1 MNWWT
6 IPREQTGLSKRAL
19 CTQWLDQTM
28 PAGRANPGLNRGVV
42 SGQLPTCTNAL
53 FPQQWIL
60 HAIGEALGRTQDL
73 EAVADDL
80 NAALL
85 TANKA
90 PITQP
95 NVIAVTAMVIKGY
108 AGPLTE
114 TICRIGQH
122 ALDQVR
128 TWVAE
133 QDSALPKS
141 ERDKLK
147 DSAARLVRQQLDRDG
162 ALADHSRLMALR
174 PGSVEWIRLVE
185 EVFDRLREQLVTPQP
200 PSGEATSLSPPGFSQ
215 TKAKPKRVS
224 QDEKGALVRSEEG
237 QRWKEEVG
245 RAIEQV
251 RERGFVRREP
261 EDVQQEAIAA
271 TLEEAT
277 LHLLKPGTQ
286 GDPATLPGLVAR
298 IMGHRISDAKSN
310 LYEIGDQEESWGD
323 REPGS
328 AQQEQ
333 LGIAQEDPA
342 ELAAAKHALEVAA
355 ARLPQDG
362 SWEADSARE
371 LLLELDASTVDEDIR
386 TIWQEQLTERWKAAG
401 PRGPGNAHARS
412 RAAAIDCTLSMI
424 PGALADALG
433 RGGSA

>member
-1 MNWWT
+1 MRGGRVNQPNWWT
-6 IPREQTGLSKRAL
+6 IPREQPGISKQDL
-19 CTQWLDQTM
+19 CKQWLHQTM
-28 PAGRANPGLNRGVV
+28 PKGRANPGLNRGVV

-53 FPQQWIL
+53 LPQQWIP
-60 HAIGEALGRTQDL
+60 HTIAEALGRTHDL
-73 EAVADDL
+73 ASVADDL
-80 NAALL
+80 ATALH

-95 NVIAVTAMVIKGY
+95 DVISVTATVINNH
-108 AGPLTE
+108 AGPLAE

-122 ALDQVR
+122 ALDQLR
-128 TWVAE
+128 TWITE
-133 QDSALPKS
+133 QQGYALPKR
-141 ERDKLK
+141 ERDTLK
-147 DSAARLVRQQLDRDG
+147 DRAVLFVRQQLDREG
-162 ALADHSRLMALR
+162 TLNDHSRLTALQ
-174 PGSVEWIRLVE
+174 PGSPDWGRLVQE
-185 EVFDRLREQLVTPQP
+185 IAHQLLGQLDAE
-200 PSGEATSLSPPGFSQ
+200 G
-215 TKAKPKRVS
+215 KASRTRVS
-224 QDEKGALVRSEEG
+224 PEEKKNRLKSEEG

-251 RERGFVRREP
+251 RQRGFVRREP

-271 TLEEAT
+271 AFEESI
-277 LHLLKPGTQ
+277 LHLLKPDTEP
-286 GDPATLPGLVAR
+286 DPATLPGLVAR
-298 IMGHRISDAKSN
+298 IMGHRISDAKSD
-310 LYEIGDQEESWGD
+310 LYEIGDREGSWGD
-323 REPGS
+323 REPSS
-328 AQQEQ
+328 ARQDQ

-342 ELAAAKHALEVAA
+342 ELAAVKHALEAAA

-371 LLLELDASTVDEDIR
+371 LLLELDAGTVDEDIR